1 MRAMKNK
8 RYVEGK
14 RLESE
19 KQKERILELE
29 LRVEELEEENRALT
43 EAVNVLEQS
52 RALQEQVVAEQE
64 NRLKELEL
72 ENKEETRERRFAEL
86 EGRMQELEAVV
97 NYEREKSGMWELLN
111 DITEQ
116 ENEVLKK
123 DLIEQAKIVKD
134 LGQHET
140 NKIIV
145 NNLRALVKDLPKQS
159 AIRKP
164 LLAGVCKSLKE
175 DKIQEIFGVSRAG
188 TTRLRGISSQLLNKY
203 KAGKGVEHKNTAL
216 GIRHAEMITIL
227 DNIMPV
233 VSGRDYRIRTCAISV
248 LYERYRKQCQH
259 RPLSYNYFRTFIHSL
274 KNTRTRN
281 ALQKM

>member
-1 MRAMKNK
+1 MKRKKGVDNEEQGNKTIEEEEEEERQQTMRAMKNK

-14 RLESE
+14 RLENE

-203 KAGKGVEHKNTAL
+203 KAGKGVEHKKHRL
-216 GIRHAEMITIL
+216 GDSTCGN
-227 DNIMPV
+227 DNY
-233 VSGRDYRIRTCAISV
+233 S
-248 LYERYRKQCQH
+248 
-259 RPLSYNYFRTFIHSL
+259 
-274 KNTRTRN
+274 
-281 ALQKM
+281 